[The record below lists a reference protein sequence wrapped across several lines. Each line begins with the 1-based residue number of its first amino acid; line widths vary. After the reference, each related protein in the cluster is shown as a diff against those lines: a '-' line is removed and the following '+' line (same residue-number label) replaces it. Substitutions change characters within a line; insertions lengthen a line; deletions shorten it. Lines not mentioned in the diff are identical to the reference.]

1 MKNKFLSLL
10 VMGLMCF
17 SFSFAQDDEARLL
30 RFPTI
35 SNDQVVFSYGGDL
48 YSVDA
53 DGGTARKLT
62 THNGYEMFPRFS
74 PDGKHIAFTGQY
86 DGNTEVFIIPAE
98 GGVPKRLTYTA
109 TLGRDDIGDRMGP
122 NNLVIG
128 WTPDG
133 QDIIFRSRKQSFN
146 SFRGQLFIVA
156 KEGGEPREVPLT
168 DGGFCS
174 FSPDGTKLAFNWV
187 FREFRTWKYYQGG
200 MADDIRVFD
209 YKTGEV
215 EQLFSTTTQEI
226 IPMWIGNKIFFL
238 SDRDRTMNL
247 FAYDTDSKE
256 TTKITEYTDYDI
268 KFPSNSKDFIV
279 FEKGGYIYKYNVASG
294 NTEKITIRIA
304 DDKIYARDEIKDAS
318 KRISNGDLSP
328 NGERVVFSARGDIF
342 SVPAEHGITRNLT
355 ATSGVHE
362 QNADFSPNGEYIAYI
377 SDATGE
383 FEIYMVKHDGSED
396 PIQLTKNSNTYIF
409 GYQWSPD
416 GKKILYNT
424 KKMELNIIDIAS
436 KEVTLVAKSTVWP
449 NFGFNWSP
457 DSKWIAFT
465 KGEKD
470 FTRVRLYN
478 VDTKKVYDVTDG
490 WYDSNNPS
498 FSSDGK
504 YLVFTSSRDFNFIY
518 SATEWNH
525 AYQRY
530 GQDLYGNP
538 RKGY

>member
-35 SNDQVVFSYGGDL
+35 NNDQVVFSYGGDL

-98 GGVPKRLTYTA
+98 GGVPVRLTYTA

-133 QDIIFRSRKQSFN
+133 KDIIFRSRKQSFN
-146 SFRGQLFIVA
+146 AFRGQLFLVA
-156 KEGGEPREVPLT
+156 KEGGLPREVPLN

-174 FSPDGTKLAFNWV
+174 YSPDGTLLAFNWV

-226 IPMWIGNKIFFL
+226 IP
-238 SDRDRTMNL
+238 
-247 FAYDTDSKE
+247 Y
-256 TTKITEYTDYDI
+256 
-268 KFPSNSKDFIV
+268 
-279 FEKGGYIYKYNVASG
+279 
-294 NTEKITIRIA
+294 
-304 DDKIYARDEIKDAS
+304 
-318 KRISNGDLSP
+318 
-328 NGERVVFSARGDIF
+328 
-342 SVPAEHGITRNLT
+342 
-355 ATSGVHE
+355 
-362 QNADFSPNGEYIAYI
+362 
-377 SDATGE
+377 
-383 FEIYMVKHDGSED
+383 
-396 PIQLTKNSNTYIF
+396 
-409 GYQWSPD
+409 
-416 GKKILYNT
+416 
-424 KKMELNIIDIAS
+424 
-436 KEVTLVAKSTVWP
+436 
-449 NFGFNWSP
+449 
-457 DSKWIAFT
+457 
-465 KGEKD
+465 
-470 FTRVRLYN
+470 
-478 VDTKKVYDVTDG
+478 VDWK
-490 WYDSNNPS
+490 
-498 FSSDGK
+498 
-504 YLVFTSSRDFNFIY
+504 
-518 SATEWNH
+518 
-525 AYQRY
+525 
-530 GQDLYGNP
+530 
-538 RKGY
+538 